1 MYLGSQ
7 VQQLSADLPTYQS
20 TIRDKLRSLRKSAN
34 MPSAWDGVFKTYNTV
49 EKEIASVD
57 SARARVQKVEVQTP
71 IPSPPRGC
79 CNGWDVLPS
88 R

>member
-57 SARARVQKVEVQTP
+57 NARARVQKVEVRP
-71 IPSPPRGC
+71 LSPSPLRGC
-79 CNGWDVLPS
+79 CSGWGVLPS